1 MRHMQQLSENKL
13 QSRDKWQ
20 GRTHND
26 PMGTPVVTA
35 GDGPEALLSSCIPL
49 QNAHN
54 KLCL

>member
-35 GDGPEALLSSCIPL
+35 GDGPEALLASCVPL
-49 QNAHN
+49 QNAHD
-54 KLCL
+54 KLSL